1 MFAFCQFST
10 APYCGADLRIL
21 LSHSAFLSIF
31 LRTYLGAGCRLFESP
46 YLRAVLRKKA
56 QTAKIANLKKIFGDF
71 LNFAKNKKNA
81 DLYKSAFLLREGN
94 FGCKPD
100 FVVSEETGIHLSDPL
115 RSLPS
120 RGCDIPNAL
129 ERATPRPMLSCTG
142 LGFHCPPGLLRAA
155 VGSYPAFSPLPLSR
169 RFVFCCTFHA
179 RTFRRAPRFFKRN
192 PALWCPDFPPADE
205 PPANARRKFPKN

>member
-1 MFAFCQFST
+1 M
-10 APYCGADLRIL
+10 
-21 LSHSAFLSIF
+21 
-31 LRTYLGAGCRLFESP
+31 
-46 YLRAVLRKKA
+46 
-56 QTAKIANLKKIFGDF
+56 
-71 LNFAKNKKNA
+71 
-81 DLYKSAFLLREGN
+81 YKSAFLLREGN

-100 FVVSEETGIHLSDPL
+100 FVVSEETGIHLSGPL

>member
-1 MFAFCQFST
+1 MLFS
-10 APYCGADLRIL
+10 AD
-21 LSHSAFLSIF
+21 
-31 LRTYLGAGCRLFESP
+31 CRLVESS
-46 YLRAVLRKKA
+46 YCRAVLKKKA
-56 QTAKIANLKKIFGDF
+56 QTAKIANQKKYFGYL
-71 LNFAKNKKNA
+71 LNLAKKTRTYTNPR
-81 DLYKSAFLLREGN
+81 FLLREGII
-94 FGCKPD
+94 GCKPD
-100 FVVSEETGIHLSDPL
+100 FVVSEETGIHLSGPL
-115 RSLPS
+115 RNLPL

-142 LGFHCPPGLLRAA
+142 LGFHCPPELLRAA